1 MFIFSAFLSFF
12 GGKKQGVI
20 VILLGIAIAS
30 LGFLYMWEKTS
41 HSNTKAELAN
51 KVSELSTIKNINKQL
66 EQDQET
72 KQLVIDGLQNQ
83 IVSYKK
89 DFEEYRKQHDRMLEI
104 CENTREIDK
113 EDSKLRVLDE
123 KSNEEYIKA
132 INSVLGFN

>member
-41 HSNTKAELAN
+41 HSNTKVELAN
-51 KVSELSTIKNINKQL
+51 MVSELSTIKNINKQL

-89 DFEEYRKQHDRMLEI
+89 DFEEYRKQYDKMLEI
-104 CENTREIDK
+104 CKNTREIDK

>member
-20 VILLGIAIAS
+20 VILLGIVIAS
-30 LGFLYMWEKTS
+30 LGVLYMWEKTS
-41 HSNTKAELAN
+41 HSNTKVELAN
-51 KVSELSTIKNINKQL
+51 KVSELSTIKNMNKQL

-83 IVSYKK
+83 VVSYKK
-89 DFEEYRKQHDRMLEI
+89 DFEEYRKQYDKMLEI
-104 CENTREIDK
+104 CENTKEIDK
-113 EDSKLRVLDE
+113 EDSKLKVLDE
-123 KSNEEYIKA
+123 KSNEEYVKA

>member
-20 VILLGIAIAS
+20 VILLGIVIAS

-41 HSNTKAELAN
+41 HSNTKVELAN

-89 DFEEYRKQHDRMLEI
+89 DFEEYRKQYDKMLEI
-104 CENTREIDK
+104 CKNTREIDK

-132 INSVLGFN
+132 INSVLGFK

>member
-20 VILLGIAIAS
+20 VILLGIVIAS

-41 HSNTKAELAN
+41 HSNTKVELAN
-51 KVSELSTIKNINKQL
+51 MVSELSTIKNINKQL

-132 INSVLGFN
+132 INSVLGFK

>member
-12 GGKKQGVI
+12 GGKKQGVV

-41 HSNTKAELAN
+41 HSNTKVALAN

-72 KQLVIDGLQNQ
+72 KQLVINGLRNQ
-83 IVSYKK
+83 VVSYKK

-104 CENTREIDK
+104 YENTKEIDR

>member
-20 VILLGIAIAS
+20 VILLGIVIAS

-41 HSNTKAELAN
+41 HSNTKVELAN
-51 KVSELSTIKNINKQL
+51 KVSELSAIKNINKQL

>member
-20 VILLGIAIAS
+20 VILLGIVIAS

-41 HSNTKAELAN
+41 HSNTKVELAN
-51 KVSELSTIKNINKQL
+51 KLSELSTIKNINKQL

-89 DFEEYRKQHDRMLEI
+89 DFEEYRKQYDKMLEI

>member
-20 VILLGIAIAS
+20 VILLGIVIAS

-41 HSNTKAELAN
+41 HSNTKVELAN
-51 KVSELSTIKNINKQL
+51 MVSELSTIKNINKQL

-89 DFEEYRKQHDRMLEI
+89 DFEEYRKQYDKMLEI